1 VSTREA
7 GADEVRTTNR
17 KRKKMKKDS
26 IAGLIDKMR
35 AEIEKADKFLEV
47 AQKIEEEDDYSDAML
62 SMDRTYAEGFA
73 DALGL
78 VLSILKGTI

>member
-1 VSTREA
+1 
-7 GADEVRTTNR
+7 
-17 KRKKMKKDS
+17 MKKDS

-47 AQKIEEEDDYSDAML
+47 SQKIEEEDDYSDAML